1 LNSNESVVV
10 KELHSGHEFL
20 SFNELIQV
28 FHDNVLVGSIDNDT
42 YSFFLG
48 QDCGNAIVNDST
60 LFVEEQTQVAF
71 VDSVFGFSLITILVT
86 LC

>member
-1 LNSNESVVV
+1 M
-10 KELHSGHEFL
+10 
-20 SFNELIQV
+20 

-48 QDCGNAIVNDST
+48 QDGGNAIVNDST

-71 VDSVFGFSLITILVT
+71 VDSVFGFSLIIILVT